1 MTELKTKATKA
12 SVVEFLNSVEHETRR
27 KDGFQLL
34 KMMQR
39 ISGFEPRM
47 WGGTM
52 VGFGDYHSQY
62 ESGREGDVFQIGFS
76 PRKQSLSVYLT
87 CDIQKWNALLSK
99 LGKHKTGKGCLYI
112 NKLSDVDLTVL
123 EELIKASLD
132 FTLKEKSE

>member
-1 MTELKTKATKA
+1 MAELNTKATKA

-27 KDGFQLL
+27 KDGFILL
-34 KMMQR
+34 EMMQR

-52 VGFGDYHSQY
+52 VGFGGYHYKY

-112 NKLSDVDLTVL
+112 NKLSDVNLTVL
-123 EELIKASLD
+123 EELIKESLE
-132 FTLKEKSE
+132 FTLNEKSE